1 MLGPDLTLA
10 AGPSKVP
17 AGEPAARPTGTPA
30 TQRSSRKA
38 WAELVIAPL
47 ELSGGGC
54 DRVDAPGA
62 GRQPVLGRK
71 RLSSVPTRSPQMEQ
85 APSALGTCRGK
96 PQLRA
101 AGASG
106 GADKGGLHWGA
117 LGGRPTR
124 LPHSGLR

>member
-10 AGPSKVP
+10 AGPSTVP

-30 TQRSSRKA
+30 TQRGSRTV

-62 GRQPVLGRK
+62 RRQPVLGWK
-71 RLSSVPTRSPQMEQ
+71 RLLGVPTRSPWVDE
-85 APSALGTCRGK
+85 
-96 PQLRA
+96 
-101 AGASG
+101 
-106 GADKGGLHWGA
+106 
-117 LGGRPTR
+117 RP
-124 LPHSGLR
+124 LHSGLAGENPS